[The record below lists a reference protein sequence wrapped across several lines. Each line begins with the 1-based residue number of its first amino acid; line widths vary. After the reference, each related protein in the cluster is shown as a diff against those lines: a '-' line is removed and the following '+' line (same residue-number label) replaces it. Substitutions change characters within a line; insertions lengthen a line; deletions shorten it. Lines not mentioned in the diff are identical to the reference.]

1 MSGQLIMHYA
11 HFSQEDI
18 SKELVYGFIPPMLF
32 FGKTVCL
39 FSLTIVPCH
48 KLNSTSLS
56 SKMMQIKQWEHLF
69 SLLHG
74 SWSPYCYI
82 MQL

>member
-32 FGKTVCL
+32 FWKDCL
-39 FSLTIVPCH
+39 SIFFDNSSLP
-48 KLNSTSLS
+48 
-56 SKMMQIKQWEHLF
+56 
-69 SLLHG
+69 
-74 SWSPYCYI
+74 
-82 MQL
+82 